1 LYKKRVYT
9 NFVNQYA
16 KEIVKGI
23 PEAKSQKQKN
33 VDFVKRNLLHI
44 HHWTNFVVPIVE
56 LKIKSQSDAD
66 DGVRN
71 QPKKELVKTTQH
83 IAMGCMREAHQELRK
98 DTNYFYGCVT
108 T

>member
-1 LYKKRVYT
+1 MYKKRVYT

-16 KEIVKGI
+16 KDIAKGI

-56 LKIKSQSDAD
+56 LKIKNQSDAD
-66 DGVRN
+66 DGVQN
-71 QPKKELVKTTQH
+71 QPKKELAKTTPH
-83 IAMGCMREAHQELRK
+83 IEMGCMHEVPQELRK
-98 DTNYFYGCVT
+98 GIVYF
-108 T
+108 